1 MIECIFIL
9 NIATFTTFLKFYC
22 FEAILNNRLIKNCR
36 RNYVLLDYLSLSDCL
51 SLSLSD
57 CLSLSLWLSLSISLS
72 LNVSLSLSDC
82 LSYFELIS
90 YFIWRKNNT
99 KLLKLLFN
107 IWKYLIFF
115 LFEYNVL
122 NFKLFTIYNP
132 QRLIFQSNMRS
143 FNVM

>member
-36 RNYVLLDYLSLSDCL
+36 RNYVLLDYLSLSLWLSLSISLSDCLSLFLSLTVSLSLSDCL

-115 LFEYNVL
+115 LFE
-122 NFKLFTIYNP
+122 
-132 QRLIFQSNMRS
+132 
-143 FNVM
+143 